1 MDSVHGTSYVNR
13 PWSSHNLGLA
23 ATKDPDLVRRLTEA
37 TREEHLAIG
46 VRMTLSP
53 VADIG
58 TEPRC
63 RVMETFGEDPELVA
77 KMVGIQV
84 EAFQNGRELNSRSIL
99 TTAKHFPDQGNGR
112 R

>member
-1 MDSVHGTSYVNR
+1 MDSVHGTSYVNGALVH
-13 PWSSHNLGLA
+13 PHNLGLA
-23 ATKDPDLVRRLTEA
+23 ATRDPDLVRRLTEA

-58 TEPRC
+58 TEPRWG

-84 EAFQNGRELNSRSIL
+84 EAFQNGRGSL
-99 TTAKHFPDQGNGR
+99 TADQC
-112 R
+112 